1 MELLKQKIMNIK
13 ELGNYV
19 LVNGNAD
26 NPILIG
32 TPSFL
37 NISIQ
42 SKVAVDPS
50 STRPMF
56 SAATQLEMNDDL
68 KQLIY
73 DTADSINQYGD
84 GCGYWWYITDV
95 KSEYIIKSGVS
106 GYFLVISATI
116 ITVADNNIPATSP
129 SNV

>member
-1 MELLKQKIMNIK
+1 MELLKQKTMNIK

-19 LVNGNAD
+19 LVNGNTD
-26 NPILIG
+26 SPILIG

-84 GCGYWWYITDV
+84 GCGYWWYITDI
-95 KSEYIIKSGVS
+95 KSEYILKATTTN
-106 GYFLVISATI
+106 YFLVLSAKVI
-116 ITVADNNIPATSP
+116 VVGDNNIPATSP